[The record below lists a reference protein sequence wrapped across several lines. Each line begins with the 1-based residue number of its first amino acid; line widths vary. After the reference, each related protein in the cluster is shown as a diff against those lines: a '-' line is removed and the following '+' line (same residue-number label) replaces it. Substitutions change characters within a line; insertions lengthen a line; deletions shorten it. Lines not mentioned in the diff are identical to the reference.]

1 MPSRRRWS
9 ALKRDQ
15 DDFYDTTG
23 SSFFIIKQGTATCIQ
38 ADPHGNQQEVAQ
50 LTTGDYFGENALLAS
65 KPRQGTVKATGK
77 NGTLKLLYVERTTF
91 NRILGSIEDI
101 LRRNQSY

>member
-23 SSFFIIKQGTATCIQ
+23 SSFFIIKQGTAACIQ

-77 NGTLKLLYVERTTF
+77 NGTLKYVPHARATPACQD
-91 NRILGSIEDI
+91 S
-101 LRRNQSY
+101 

>member
-1 MPSRRRWS
+1 
-9 ALKRDQ
+9 LKRDQ

>member
-1 MPSRRRWS
+1 MFSVYF
-9 ALKRDQ
+9 LDH
-15 DDFYDTTG
+15 
-23 SSFFIIKQGTATCIQ
+23 FIIYFDQ
-38 ADPHGNQQEVAQ
+38 
-50 LTTGDYFGENALLAS
+50 TGDYFGENALLAS

>member
-1 MPSRRRWS
+1 LPSRRRWS

-50 LTTGDYFGENALLAS
+50 LTTGDYFGEIALLAS
-65 KPRQGTVKATGK
+65 KPRQGTVKATEK
-77 NGTLKLLYVERTTF
+77 NGTLKYVPHARATPACQD
-91 NRILGSIEDI
+91 S
-101 LRRNQSY
+101 

>member
-1 MPSRRRWS
+1 MKKAMYLPSRRRWS

-50 LTTGDYFGENALLAS
+50 LTACFLCAFSTISSYILIRLVTILAKS
-65 KPRQGTVKATGK
+65 RFSLANPARGRSRPRKKMAH
-77 NGTLKLLYVERTTF
+77 
-91 NRILGSIEDI
+91 
-101 LRRNQSY
+101 